1 MIRWRRV
8 KNRWN
13 LRARPWS
20 EAEGIEEDDESV
32 MVPALVCW
40 FLRGTNPSDIEA
52 VIQAHNEALK

>member
-13 LRARPWS
+13 LCAVPWS

-32 MVPALVCW
+32 VVPALVCW
-40 FLRGTNPSDIEA
+40 FLRGTDPVDIDA
-52 VIQAHNEALK
+52 VIQAHNKGLK